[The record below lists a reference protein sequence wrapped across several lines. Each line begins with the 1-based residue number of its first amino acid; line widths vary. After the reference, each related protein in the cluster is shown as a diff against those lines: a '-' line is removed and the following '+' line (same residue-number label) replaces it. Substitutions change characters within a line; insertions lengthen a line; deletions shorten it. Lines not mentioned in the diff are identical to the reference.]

1 MVLISDPVSLSN
13 NLLYGRLFTY
23 GGINELA
30 LSFAMHL
37 LDEIKDLSMLD
48 RISSQVKLYQI
59 SISVNYVAFTVPGA
73 SMVHLGK

>member
-1 MVLISDPVSLSN
+1 MLISDPFSLSN

-59 SISVNYVAFTVPGA
+59 
-73 SMVHLGK
+73 